1 MTGHIL
7 QSGGG
12 ERGSLGGLPRCG
24 CREENKRGGKER
36 IQTQIGL
43 KRQLKGRKVGH
54 KAVTARQKVKESAG
68 QTPPSSFLADC
79 GAVPHN
85 HRSELV
91 KEAGKAAVMRS
102 LLESSNTE
110 ARRQLCESQR
120 RTKHSKK
127 NLGKKKSTGAAACLS
142 LSGVRER

>member
-12 ERGSLGGLPRCG
+12 GGSLGGLPRCG
-24 CREENKRGGKER
+24 CREENKSGGKER

-43 KRQLKGRKVGH
+43 KRQLKGRKVAH
-54 KAVTARQKVKESAG
+54 KAETARQKVKESAG

-79 GAVPHN
+79 GAVLHN
-85 HRSELV
+85 HRAELV
-91 KEAGKAAVMRS
+91 KGAGTAAVMRS

-110 ARRQLCESQR
+110 ARRRLCESQR
-120 RTKHSKK
+120 RTKHSKEK
-127 NLGKKKSTGAAACLS
+127 SGQKKKSTGAAACLS